1 MSEYERKLVS
11 LEEFAEQEKII
22 ENLLNSYE
30 VINDKYKDM
39 KSQFSNTENVNIED
53 IDAAITDLIRI
64 YQDNFYY
71 ANKRFYEIYVN
82 RAKIIL
88 NEWWEYDTSNYFF
101 Y

>member
-39 KSQFSNTENVNIED
+39 KSEFSNTENVYIEN
-53 IDAAITDLIRI
+53 IDAAVTDLIHI
-64 YQDNFYY
+64 YHEKLYY
-71 ANKRFYEIYVN
+71 VNNQIYEIYVN
-82 RAKIIL
+82 SAKRIL
-88 NEWWEYDTSNYFF
+88 NEWWEYDI
-101 Y
+101 